1 MLNAILF
8 FIPSPR
14 RVYLPKELDDKVVY
28 TKSTRFV
35 TNNSKTLK
43 ENAEKKLKRLKLV
56 KMVCRD

>member
-1 MLNAILF
+1 LIVK
-8 FIPSPR
+8 IT
-14 RVYLPKELDDKVVY
+14 YLPKELDDKVVY